1 MLPVRGVPG
10 RKIFEVFS
18 QKHLTNRAVC
28 GIIYTERES
37 EVLTMMTYIIEV
49 ATPAMPF
56 WELEKVR
63 ANSLDEA
70 KAFLVEKYG
79 ADAFFGYSKAVY

>member
-1 MLPVRGVPG
+1 
-10 RKIFEVFS
+10 
-18 QKHLTNRAVC
+18 
-28 GIIYTERES
+28 
-37 EVLTMMTYIIEV
+37 MMTYIIEV
-49 ATPAMPF
+49 ATPAMFF

-70 KAFLVEKYG
+70 KAFLVERYG